1 MTVSS
6 TPLSRRAFVQA
17 GAALGLSLADL
28 LQLRQT
34 ARAAGEGGRAKSC
47 ILFFLTGGPAQQE
60 TFDPKP
66 DAPDNTRGEFG
77 PIATTVP
84 GFQVCEHLPMLAQQ
98 AHRFSVIRSTW
109 HRSDTHGV
117 GVHYN
122 MTGLLHAPGRP
133 GEPQLDRRDWPCL
146 GSVIKQVRGERPG
159 VPAALQFPRQIGDQ
173 NNFMWG
179 GQHAGFLGPRF
190 DPIHIFDEQW
200 MPGELLPGFGPP
212 QGVDPA
218 RQNQRRLLLDALQ
231 AGRPTPAP
239 AEASYERF
247 QQQAFDVMRSGPA
260 WRAFDLGQEPAQAIA
275 RYGDNRFG
283 RSCLLARRLIEAG
296 VGVVTVPWINK
307 QSEQNFD
314 THSRHF
320 DKMKTFLLPPVDR
333 GVSAL
338 LEDLHQ
344 RGLLDE
350 TLVAI
355 TGEFGRTPRIN
366 GSAGRDHWGSVYSTM
381 LAGGGIQGGRVYGRS
396 DRIGGVPADNPVH
409 VSDFYAT
416 MYHALGLGQDARVFD
431 PTGRPHYI
439 VQGTPVLDLF

>member
-260 WRAFDLGQEPAQAIA
+260 WRAFDLSQEPAQAIA

-350 TLVAI
+350 TLVAV

>member
-1 MTVSS
+1 AVEGVRRRLGFIGRNKVIQEDTWN
-6 TPLSRRAFVQA
+6 SR
-17 GAALGLSLADL
+17 
-28 LQLRQT
+28 
-34 ARAAGEGGRAKSC
+34 
-47 ILFFLTGGPAQQE
+47 
-60 TFDPKP
+60 
-66 DAPDNTRGEFG
+66 
-77 PIATTVP
+77 
-84 GFQVCEHLPMLAQQ
+84 
-98 AHRFSVIRSTW
+98 
-109 HRSDTHGV
+109 
-117 GVHYN
+117 
-122 MTGLLHAPGRP
+122 
-133 GEPQLDRRDWPCL
+133 
-146 GSVIKQVRGERPG
+146 
-159 VPAALQFPRQIGDQ
+159 
-173 NNFMWG
+173 
-179 GQHAGFLGPRF
+179 
-190 DPIHIFDEQW
+190 
-200 MPGELLPGFGPP
+200 
-212 QGVDPA
+212 A
-218 RQNQRRLLLDALQ
+218 RQLLDALQ

-260 WRAFDLGQEPAQAIA
+260 WRAFDLSQEPAQAIA

-296 VGVVTVPWINK
+296 VSVVTVPWINK

-350 TLVAI
+350 TLVAM

-366 GSAGRDHWGSVYSTM
+366 GGAGRDHWGSVYSTM
-381 LAGGGIQGGRVYGRS
+381 LAGGGIQGGRAYGRS

-416 MYHALGLGQDARVFD
+416 MYHALGLGKDARVFD